1 MQNQINVSITNFLSP
16 YLCSYRKGY
25 NTQQALL
32 ALTEKWKKNLDD
44 KGFGGAV
51 LTDLS
56 KAFETINH
64 DLIVEFNV
72 HGFQNALKLICSYL
86 INRLEHDSLIAI
98 EWFENNDMKLNQEK
112 YHLLVFGQG
121 KCLARIQQRKI
132 WESGKQKLL
141 FVEIEV

>member
-1 MQNQINVSITNFLSP
+1 M
-16 YLCSYRKGY
+16 
-25 NTQQALL
+25 
-32 ALTEKWKKNLDD
+32 
-44 KGFGGAV
+44 
-51 LTDLS
+51 TDLS
-56 KAFETINH
+56 KAFETLNH

-72 HGFQNALKLICSYL
+72 RGFQNALKLICSYL

-121 KCLARIQQRKI
+121 KCLASIQQRKI

-141 FVEIEV
+141 FIEIEV

>member
-1 MQNQINVSITNFLSP
+1 M
-16 YLCSYRKGY
+16 
-25 NTQQALL
+25 L

-44 KGFGGAV
+44 KGFGGAG

-56 KAFETINH
+56 KAFETLNH
-64 DLIVEFNV
+64 NLIVEFNV
-72 HGFQNALKLICSYL
+72 HGLCSYL
-86 INRLEHDSLIAI
+86 NRLEHDSLIAI

-121 KCLARIQQRKI
+121 KCLARIQRRKI